1 MPRFGRRSTKNIL
14 EAHPDLQRLFYEVI
28 KYFDC
33 TVIDAYRPQEEQD
46 EAYYTGRSKLK
57 FPQSKHNIKPSMAI
71 DVVPWFTDEPHVRW
85 RDMDTFYYFAGFVK
99 GIAANMGIDIT
110 TGLDWDSDND
120 LKDQTFQDAAHF
132 ELRL

>member
-46 EAYYTGRSKLK
+46 EAYYTGRSQLK
-57 FPQSKHNIKPSMAI
+57 FPQSKHNVKPSMAV
-71 DVVPWFTDEPHVRW
+71 DVVPWFTDAPHVRW
-85 RDMDTFYYFAGFVK
+85 KDMDTFYYFAGFVK
-99 GIAANMGIDIT
+99 GIAANMGINIR

-120 LKDQTFQDAAHF
+120 FKDQSFQDAAHF
-132 ELRL
+132 ELIL